1 MTQVMYVI
9 HLASRII
16 TANASNFKYWILCE
30 LLRAEP
36 NGGSDPREKQRE
48 GPPVATLVDGGP
60 SCFVGE

>member
-16 TANASNFKYWILCE
+16 TANASNFKYWMLCE
-30 LLRAEP
+30 LVHTEP
-36 NGGSDPREKQRE
+36 KRGENPREKQRE

-60 SCFVGE
+60 SCFVGP